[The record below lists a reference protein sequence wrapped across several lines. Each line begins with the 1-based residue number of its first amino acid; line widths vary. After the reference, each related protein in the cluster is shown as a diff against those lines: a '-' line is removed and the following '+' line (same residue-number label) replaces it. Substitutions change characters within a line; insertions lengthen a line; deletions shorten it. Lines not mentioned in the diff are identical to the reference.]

1 MAIFAHFWYCIN
13 AYIEGRGSNIS
24 ENVLH
29 VIYGW
34 AFRTPQDIEDPES
47 EGLDF
52 EPGMTHQIYGD
63 K

>member
-1 MAIFAHFWYCIN
+1 MGGLE
-13 AYIEGRGSNIS
+13 AYVSDACEALR
-24 ENVLH
+24 
-29 VIYGW
+29 
-34 AFRTPQDIEDPES
+34 FRLLRIPQDIEDPEN